1 MMTENNQN
9 KRKKSTFGG
18 VFVVVLLTVII
29 VVGAIFAAKLFSSSP
44 EKAAEEPVSVAS
56 TEKKSSDEATTQ
68 SNTKTYT
75 QSGKGFPLAFSSNDI
90 ADISEI
96 GSGVCVVSNN
106 MLFCVSSSGKM
117 TLSQVLNYSE
127 PVVKTCGNYGLV
139 FDRMSGRFV
148 VFNKKSVIYKGQSP
162 DSQQII
168 TVQISSNGSFAIAS
182 RSSKAASL
190 LTFYDKKGNEK
201 FQWACT
207 KEHIVSL
214 AISSDNRSIACAA
227 LTSESGEIQTE
238 IYLLNIYSDETVWQH
253 SLKDCAAVNVYFAS
267 GSRKIGVLCSDSRL
281 VLDSKASEPVISESK
296 FSSKL
301 LSSHSDRG
309 GYSAVLTSKF
319 GTFNGYELTSF
330 APDNSVNYTF
340 DTEEKILGV
349 FCAGKRSWLLTT
361 NSIICVNSGGN
372 ASKIVSLDSSA
383 LGMCVSSGDIYSFS
397 LNNLYKN

>member
-1 MMTENNQN
+1 MMENNVD

-18 VFVVVLLTVII
+18 IAVVIILTVII
-29 VVGAIFAAKLFSSSP
+29 VVGAILAAKLFSSNP
-44 EKAAEEPVSVAS
+44 EKGTEETTLVSSTAEKTSESAPSQKN
-56 TEKKSSDEATTQ
+56 TE
-68 SNTKTYT
+68 KTYT
-75 QSGKGFPLAFSSNDI
+75 QSGKGFPLAFPSNDI
-90 ADISEI
+90 TDISEI

-127 PVVKTCGNYGLV
+127 PVVKTCGNYGIV

-148 VFNKKSVIYKGQSP
+148 VFNKKSVIFKGQSP

-168 TVQISSNGSFAIAS
+168 TAQISSNGSFTIAS

-207 KEHIVSL
+207 KEHIISV

-227 LTSESGEIQTE
+227 LNSVSGEIQTE
-238 IYLLNIYSDETVWQH
+238 IYLLNIYSDETVLQH

-267 GSRKIGVLCSDSRL
+267 GSRKIGVLSSDSRL
-281 VLDSKASEPVISESK
+281 VLDSKQSEPVISESR

-340 DTEEKILGV
+340 DTDEKVLGV
-349 FCAGKRSWLLTT
+349 FCAGKKSWLLTT

-372 ASKIVSLDSSA
+372 ESKTVKLDSSA